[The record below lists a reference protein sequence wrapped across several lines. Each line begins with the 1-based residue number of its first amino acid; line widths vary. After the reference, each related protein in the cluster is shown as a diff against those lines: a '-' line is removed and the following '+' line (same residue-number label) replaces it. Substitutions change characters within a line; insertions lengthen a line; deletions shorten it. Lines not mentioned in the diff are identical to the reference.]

1 MEQTYQYSWIIPFL
15 PLPVPML
22 IGAGLLLFPSATKS
36 LRRMWAFQSV
46 FLLSIVMIFSINL
59 FIQQINGSSI
69 YQYVWSWII
78 NNDFSLEFGYLI
90 DPLTSIMS
98 ILITTIGIMVLIYS
112 DNYMSY
118 DQGYLRFFAYMSFF
132 STSMLGLVTS
142 SNLIQIYIFWE
153 LVGMCSYLLI
163 GFWFTRPVSANACQK
178 AFVTNRVGDFGLL
191 LGILGFYWITGS
203 FEFRDLFKIFN
214 NLISNNHNEVN
225 FLFVTFCAVL
235 LFSGAVAKSAQFPLH
250 VWLPDAMEG
259 PTPISALIHAATM
272 VAAGIFLVARLIPL
286 FIVIPHIMNFISLVG
301 VITILFGA
309 TFALAQKDIKRGLAY
324 STMSQL
330 GYMMLALGMGSY
342 RSALF
347 HLITHAYSKALLFL
361 GSGSVIHSMETLV
374 GYSPN
379 KSQNMVYMGG
389 LTKHIPITKTAFL
402 LGTLSLC
409 GIPPL
414 ACFWSKDEILNDT
427 WLYSPIFA
435 IIAWFTAGLTAF
447 YMFRIYLLTF
457 EGHLNVHFQ
466 NYSGK
471 KNTPLYSISLWG
483 KEDSKRINKNFRLL
497 TLLTMKN
504 HDIFS
509 FFSKKTYLILIDQN
523 SRNITQPFI
532 TITHFG
538 NKKFFLYPYESDNT
552 MLFPILVLVLFTLF
566 VGSLGIP
573 FNQEGLYLD
582 ILSKWLTP
590 SINLLHQNLNN
601 SIDWYEFLKDAIFS
615 VSIALFGIF
624 IAFFLYKPVYSSLQN
639 WDLINSF
646 VKTGP
651 KRILLDKIINGIY
664 DWSYNR
670 GYIDA
675 FYARFLI
682 GGIRGLTKLT
692 SFFDRRVIDG
702 ITNGV
707 GVLSFFVGEGI
718 KSAGSGRISSYLFLY
733 FFFVAIL
740 LLIYINLLLFL
751 FISFIS
757 IVFSFFFL
765 NVYDNPTVGLHELR
779 PTGIPIR

>member
-1 MEQTYQYSWIIPFL
+1 MEQTYQYAWIIPFL

-22 IGAGLLLFPSATKS
+22 IGVGLLLFPTATKN

-46 FLLSIVMIFSINL
+46 LLLSIVMIFSINL
-59 FIQQINGSSI
+59 SIQQINSSSI
-69 YQYVWSWII
+69 YQHVWSWII

-98 ILITTIGIMVLIYS
+98 ILITTVGIMVLVYS
-112 DNYMSY
+112 DNYMSH

-163 GFWFTRPVSANACQK
+163 GFWFTRPVAANACQK

-191 LGILGFYWITGS
+191 LGIFGFYWITGS
-203 FEFRDLFKIFN
+203 FEFRDLFEIFN
-214 NLISNNHNEVN
+214 NLIYNNEVN

-235 LFSGAVAKSAQFPLH
+235 LFAGAVAKSAQFPLH

-272 VAAGIFLVARLIPL
+272 VAAGIFLVARLLPL
-286 FIVIPHIMNFISLVG
+286 FIVIPHIMNFISLIG
-301 VITILFGA
+301 IITVLLGA
-309 TFALAQKDIKRGLAY
+309 TLALAQKDIKRGLAY

-361 GSGSVIHSMETLV
+361 GSGSIIHSMETIV

-379 KSQNMVYMGG
+379 KSQNMVLMGG
-389 LTKHIPITKTAFL
+389 LTKHVPITKTAFL

-414 ACFWSKDEILNDT
+414 ACFWSKDEILNDS

-435 IIAWFTAGLTAF
+435 IIAWVTAGLTAF

-457 EGHLNVHFQ
+457 EGHLNAHFQ

-483 KEDSKRINKNFRLL
+483 KEGSKRIKKKNFRLL
-497 TLLTMKN
+497 TLLTMNNNVGKSA
-504 HDIFS
+504 S
-509 FFSKKTYLILIDQN
+509 FLTYKIGEN
-523 SRNITQPFI
+523 VRNMTQPFI

-538 NKKFFLYPYESDNT
+538 NKKAYSYPYESDNT
-552 MLFPILVLVLFTLF
+552 MLFAILVLVLFTSF
-566 VGSLGIP
+566 VGFLGIP
-573 FNQEGLYLD
+573 FNQEGVNLD
-582 ILSKWLTP
+582 ILSKWITP
-590 SINLLHQNLNN
+590 SINLLHPNLNN
-601 SIDWYEFLKDAIFS
+601 SMDWYEFVKDAVFS
-615 VSIALFGIF
+615 ISIAYFGIF
-624 IAFFLYKPVYSSLQN
+624 IASFLYKPVYSSLQN
-639 WDLINSF
+639 LDLINSF
-646 VKTGP
+646 IKKGP
-651 KRILLDKIINGIY
+651 KRILSDKIINSIY

-675 FYARFLI
+675 FYATSLT
-682 GGIRGLTKLT
+682 GGVRRLAELTH
-692 SFFDRRVIDG
+692 FFDRRVIDG

-707 GVLSFFVGEGI
+707 GVISFVVGEGI
-718 KSAGSGRISSYLFLY
+718 KSVGGGRISSYLFLY
-733 FFFVAIL
+733 LSYVLLF
-740 LLIYINLLLFL
+740 LLIYY
-751 FISFIS
+751 
-757 IVFSFFFL
+757 FL
-765 NVYDNPTVGLHELR
+765 NPF
-779 PTGIPIR
+779 

>member
-1 MEQTYQYSWIIPFL
+1 MEQTYQYAWIIPFV

-22 IGAGLLLFPSATKS
+22 IGVGLLLFPTATKN
-36 LRRMWAFQSV
+36 LRRMWAFPSIL
-46 FLLSIVMIFSINL
+46 LLSIVMIFSINL
-59 FIQQINGSSI
+59 SIQQINSSCI
-69 YQYVWSWII
+69 YQYVWSWTI

-98 ILITTIGIMVLIYS
+98 ILITTVGIMVLIYS
-112 DNYMSY
+112 DNYMAH

-163 GFWFTRPVSANACQK
+163 GFWFTRPIAANACQK

-203 FEFRDLFKIFN
+203 FEFRDLFEILN
-214 NLISNNHNEVN
+214 NLIYNNKVN
-225 FLFVTFCAVL
+225 SSFVTLCAAL
-235 LFSGAVAKSAQFPLH
+235 LFTGAVAKSAQFPLH

-272 VAAGIFLVARLIPL
+272 VAAGIFLVARLLPL
-286 FIVIPHIMNFISLVG
+286 FIVIPYIMNLISFIG
-301 VITILFGA
+301 IITVLLGA
-309 TFALAQKDIKRGLAY
+309 TLALAQKDIKRGLAY

-361 GSGSVIHSMETLV
+361 GSGSIIHSMETIV
-374 GYSPN
+374 GYSPD
-379 KSQNMVYMGG
+379 KSQNMALMGG
-389 LTKHIPITKTAFL
+389 LTKHVPITQISFL
-402 LGTLSLC
+402 LGTISLC

-414 ACFWSKDEILNDT
+414 ACFWSKDEILNDS

-435 IIAWFTAGLTAF
+435 IIAWTTAGLTAF

-471 KNTPLYSISLWG
+471 QNTPVYSISLWG
-483 KEDSKRINKNFRLL
+483 KGGSKRINKNFRLL
-497 TLLTMKN
+497 KMNNSKSS
-504 HDIFS
+504 S
-509 FFSKKTYLILIDQN
+509 FFSKKTYRSDKN
-523 SRNITQPFI
+523 VRNRVGPFI
-532 TITHFG
+532 TIVHFE
-538 NKKFFLYPYESDNT
+538 NKNDYSYPYESDNT
-552 MLFPILVLVLFTLF
+552 MLFPLLVLGIFTLF

-573 FNQEGLYLD
+573 FNQELD
-582 ILSKWLTP
+582 ILTKWLTP
-590 SINLLHQNLNN
+590 SINLLHQKLND

-615 VSIALFGIF
+615 VSIAYFGIF
-624 IAFFLYKPVYSSLQN
+624 IASFLYKPIYSSFKN
-639 WDLINSF
+639 FDLINLF

-651 KRILLDKIINGIY
+651 KRSLWDKILNGLY
-664 DWSYNR
+664 NWSYNR
-670 GYIDA
+670 AYIDA
-675 FYARFLI
+675 FYTTSLTGAV
-682 GGIRGLTKLT
+682 RGLAQLT
-692 SFFDRRVIDG
+692 NLFDRRVIDG

-707 GVLSFFVGEGI
+707 GVMSFFVGEGI
-718 KSAGSGRISSYLFLY
+718 KYVGGGRISSYLFFYLSCVSIFLIGLY
-733 FFFVAIL
+733 FP
-740 LLIYINLLLFL
+740 
-751 FISFIS
+751 
-757 IVFSFFFL
+757 VF
-765 NVYDNPTVGLHELR
+765 
-779 PTGIPIR
+779 